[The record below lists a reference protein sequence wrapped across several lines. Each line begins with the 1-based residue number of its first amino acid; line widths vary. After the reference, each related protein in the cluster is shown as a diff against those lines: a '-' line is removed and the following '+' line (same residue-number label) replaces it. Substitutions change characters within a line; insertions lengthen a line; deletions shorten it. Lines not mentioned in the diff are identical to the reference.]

1 MGKAHHGNSSA
12 GLCLNVSKEQA
23 HSDKTSPPLKGK
35 QDVAIDNASAL
46 RGVSHQPPAP
56 RPHISWA
63 PGKRCRKP
71 PGEFSGLCP
80 SAQGARVSAT
90 WLTGSKKQQPKL
102 PHLFPIEGKPFF
114 LASRL
119 SLQLLASP
127 SSSLAL
133 CLQRKP
139 SSSARFS
146 LLPHSGHRYV
156 EGDSREAGQHHPG
169 TTQDLQTKLSPIR
182 QKKLI

>member
-1 MGKAHHGNSSA
+1 MFHNSRLLLALTPPGLWGGAA
-12 GLCLNVSKEQA
+12 GSLRGSSQGC
-23 HSDKTSPPLKGK
+23 
-35 QDVAIDNASAL
+35 AL
-46 RGVSHQPPAP
+46 RHRGLRSA
-56 RPHISWA
+56 RPGSREA
-63 PGKRCRKP
+63 RSSSPNSAASCCKAASSSRT
-71 PGEFSGLCP
+71 FS
-80 SAQGARVSAT
+80 
-90 WLTGSKKQQPKL
+90 
-102 PHLFPIEGKPFF
+102 PIEDKAFL